1 MVAATP
7 PPPLPPPILGGDLK
21 ISDQNYWGGG
31 GGPEQ
36 KIKFGRR
43 ELNLRGEPKILG
55 GTYEPQW
62 CHKCDDIISSF
73 LIETNNK

>member
-1 MVAATP
+1 MILNKSKALHGSSYP
-7 PPPLPPPILGGDLK
+7 PPYPPPILGGDLK
-21 ISDQNYWGGG
+21 ISDQNYWGGGG

-55 GTYEPQW
+55 GTYEPQ
-62 CHKCDDIISSF
+62 
-73 LIETNNK
+73 

>member
-7 PPPLPPPILGGDLK
+7 PPSFPPILGGDLK

>member
-1 MVAATP
+1 MILNKSKALHGSSYP
-7 PPPLPPPILGGDLK
+7 PFPPPPPILGGDLK

-55 GTYEPQW
+55 GTYEPQ
-62 CHKCDDIISSF
+62 
-73 LIETNNK
+73 